1 MGEVDMTS
9 KERVRSA
16 LSRAMLDTPRGRGE
30 MASFVLAV
38 VIAAAELAATLD
50 ESAEKLFGE
59 ILTARSKRLTDDKA
73 RPCDNTPCGCLAIA
87 AGWTRAGDEA
97 VEFFDR
103 ARSTPQ
109 LLGDQ

>member
-30 MASFVLAV
+30 MASFVAQV
-38 VIAAAELAATLD
+38 VIAAAELKEAFEELSSKTLVEADVEAA
-50 ESAEKLFGE
+50 SV
-59 ILTARSKRLTDDKA
+59 IL
-73 RPCDNTPCGCLAIA
+73 CDNTSCGCLAVA
-87 AGWTRAGDEA
+87 AGWTRVGDEA

-103 ARSTPQ
+103 ARSTHSS
-109 LLGDQ
+109 